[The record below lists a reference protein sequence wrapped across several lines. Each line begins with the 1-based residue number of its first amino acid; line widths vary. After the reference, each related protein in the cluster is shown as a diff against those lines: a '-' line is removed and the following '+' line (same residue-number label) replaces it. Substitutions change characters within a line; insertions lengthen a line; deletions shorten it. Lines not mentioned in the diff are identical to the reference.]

1 MIPAATDIVGS
12 TGIVERSAMN
22 YQEAYQKLEKYGQL
36 HVLKYYDSLDESERT
51 ELLEQ
56 VENTDFSVLQY
67 IERREAAAGNGQ
79 IAPIGAMELDEV
91 EARRE
96 EFTRIGLEAVRQG
109 KVAAVLLA
117 GGMGTRLGSDDP
129 KCMYDIGLT
138 HPVYIMQRLVENLMD
153 VVKAAGV
160 FVPFFIMTSD
170 KNHDKTVSFMKEM
183 DYFGYDPSMVWFFK
197 QDMAPAADYSG
208 RVYMETKSRIS
219 TSPNGNG
226 GWFLSMKRSGL
237 VDKLHELG
245 IEWLNTFAVDNVL
258 QRIVDPVF
266 VGATIASGCACGA
279 KTVRKAAPDEK
290 VGVMCL
296 SDGRPS
302 IIEYYEMTKELMEA
316 KNEQGEPAYNFGVI
330 MNYLFREKDLE
341 RIVDEVLP
349 MHIVEKKI
357 PCIDEDGNPVS
368 PSEPNGYK
376 FEQLVLD
383 MVREMDSCLP
393 VEVDRAREFAP
404 IKNRTGVDSVE
415 SARRLCVQNG
425 IEL

>member
-1 MIPAATDIVGS
+1 MT
-12 TGIVERSAMN
+12 
-22 YQEAYQKLEKYGQL
+22 YQEAYSKLEEYGQL
-36 HVLKYYDSLDESERT
+36 HVLKYYDELDDAQKEQ
-51 ELLEQ
+51 LLQQ
-56 VENTDFSVLQY
+56 VDETDFSVLQY
-67 IERREAAAGNGQ
+67 IDHKDAALEVKEISPLA
-79 IAPIGAMELDEV
+79 AMELDEIN
-91 EARRE
+91 RRKD
-96 EFTRIGLEAVRQG
+96 EFTRIGLDAIRRG

-129 KCMYDIGLT
+129 KCMYDIGIT
-138 HPVYIMQRLVENLMD
+138 HPVYIMQRLVENLME
-153 VVKAAGV
+153 VVDAAGV
-160 FVPFFIMTSD
+160 PVPFFIMTSD
-170 KNHDKTVSFMKEM
+170 KNHDKTVAFMEKM
-183 DYFGYDPSMVWFFK
+183 DYFGYDRSKVWFFK
-197 QDMAPAADYSG
+197 QEMAPAADRDG
-208 RVYMETKSRIS
+208 KVYMEAKDRIS

-237 VDKLHELG
+237 LDKVHELG

-279 KTVRKAAPDEK
+279 KTVRKAAPDER

-296 SDGRPS
+296 MDGRPS
-302 IIEYYEMTKELMEA
+302 IIEYYEMTPELMNT
-316 KNEQGEPAYNFGVI
+316 KNDKGDPAYNFGVI

-349 MHIVEKKI
+349 VHVVEKKI
-357 PCIDEDGNPVS
+357 ACLDEDGNPVS
-368 PSEPNGYK
+368 PQEPNGYK

-383 MVREMDSCLP
+383 MVRELDTCLP
-393 VEVDRAREFAP
+393 VEVDRTKEFAP

-415 SARRLCVQNG
+415 SARELCKMNG

>member
-1 MIPAATDIVGS
+1 MT
-12 TGIVERSAMN
+12 

-36 HVLKYYDSLDESERT
+36 HVLKYYDELNEAQKAGLLQQIDE
-51 ELLEQ
+51 
-56 VENTDFSVLQY
+56 TDFSIL
-67 IERREAAAGNGQ
+67 RFLGHRDDALTAGK
-79 IAPIGAMELDEV
+79 ISPIGAMELDEI
-91 EARRE
+91 ERRRE
-96 EFTRIGLEAVRQG
+96 EFTAIGLDAIRQG
-109 KVAAVLLA
+109 KAAAVLLA

-153 VVKAAGV
+153 VVRAAGV
-160 FVPFFIMTSD
+160 YVPFFIMTSD
-170 KNHDKTVSFMKEM
+170 KNHDKTVAFMEKM
-183 DYFGYDPSMVWFFK
+183 DYFGYDRSKVWFFK
-197 QDMAPAADYSG
+197 QEMAPAADRDG
-208 RVYMETKSRIS
+208 KVYMEAKDRIS

-237 VDKLHELG
+237 LDKVHELG

-279 KTVRKAAPDEK
+279 KTVRKAAPDER

-296 SDGRPS
+296 MDGRPS
-302 IIEYYEMTKELMEA
+302 IIEYYEMTPELMNT
-316 KNEQGEPAYNFGVI
+316 KNDKGDPAYNFGVI

-349 MHIVEKKI
+349 VHVVEKKI
-357 PCIDEDGNPVS
+357 ACLDEDGNPVS
-368 PSEPNGYK
+368 PQEPNGYK

-383 MVREMDSCLP
+383 MVRELDTCLP
-393 VEVDRAREFAP
+393 VEVDRTKEFAP

-415 SARRLCVQNG
+415 SARELCKLNG

>member
-1 MIPAATDIVGS
+1 MT
-12 TGIVERSAMN
+12 

-36 HVLKYYDSLDESERT
+36 HVLKYYDELDEAQKAG
-51 ELLEQ
+51 LLQQIDE
-56 VENTDFSVLQY
+56 TDFSIL
-67 IERREAAAGNGQ
+67 RFLGHRDDALTAGK
-79 IAPIGAMELDEV
+79 ISPIGAMELDEI
-91 EARRE
+91 ERRRE
-96 EFTRIGLEAVRQG
+96 EFTAIGLDAIRQG
-109 KVAAVLLA
+109 KAAAVLLA

-153 VVKAAGV
+153 VVRAAGV
-160 FVPFFIMTSD
+160 YVPFFIMTSD
-170 KNHDKTVSFMKEM
+170 KNHDKTVAFMEKM
-183 DYFGYDPSMVWFFK
+183 DYFGYDRSKVWFFK
-197 QDMAPAADYSG
+197 QEMAPAADRDG
-208 RVYMETKSRIS
+208 KVYMEAKDRIS

-226 GWFLSMKRSGL
+226 GWFLSMKRCGL
-237 VDKLHELG
+237 LDKVHELG

-279 KTVRKAAPDEK
+279 KTVRKAAPDER

-296 SDGRPS
+296 MDGRPS
-302 IIEYYEMTKELMEA
+302 IIEYYEMTPELMNT
-316 KNEQGEPAYNFGVI
+316 KNDKGDPAYNFGVI

-349 MHIVEKKI
+349 VHVVEKKI
-357 PCIDEDGNPVS
+357 ACLDEDGNPVS
-368 PSEPNGYK
+368 PQEPNGYK

-383 MVREMDSCLP
+383 MVRELDTCLP
-393 VEVDRAREFAP
+393 VEVDRTKEFAP

-415 SARRLCVQNG
+415 SARELCKLNG

>member
-1 MIPAATDIVGS
+1 MT
-12 TGIVERSAMN
+12 

-36 HVLKYYDSLDESERT
+36 HVLKYYDELDEAQKAG
-51 ELLEQ
+51 LLQQIDE
-56 VENTDFSVLQY
+56 TDFSILRFLDHRDDALTEGR
-67 IERREAAAGNGQ
+67 IS
-79 IAPIGAMELDEV
+79 PIGAMELDEI
-91 EARRE
+91 ERRKE
-96 EFTRIGLEAVRQG
+96 EFTAIGLDAIRQG
-109 KVAAVLLA
+109 KAAAVLLA

-153 VVKAAGV
+153 VVRAAGV
-160 FVPFFIMTSD
+160 YVPFFIMTSD
-170 KNHDKTVSFMKEM
+170 KNHDKTVAFMEKM
-183 DYFGYDPSMVWFFK
+183 DYFGYDRSKVWFFK
-197 QDMAPAADYSG
+197 QEMAPAADRDG
-208 RVYMETKSRIS
+208 KVYMEAKDRIS

-226 GWFLSMKRSGL
+226 GWFLSFKRSGL
-237 VDKLHELG
+237 LDKVHELG

-279 KTVRKAAPDEK
+279 KTVRKAAPDER

-296 SDGRPS
+296 MDGRPS
-302 IIEYYEMTKELMEA
+302 IIEYYEMTPELMNT
-316 KNEQGEPAYNFGVI
+316 KNDKGDPAYNFGVI

-349 MHIVEKKI
+349 VHVVEKKI
-357 PCIDEDGNPVS
+357 ACLDEDGNPVS
-368 PSEPNGYK
+368 PQEPNGYK

-383 MVREMDSCLP
+383 MVRELDTCLP
-393 VEVDRAREFAP
+393 VEVDRTKEFAP

-415 SARRLCVQNG
+415 SARELCKLNG

>member
-1 MIPAATDIVGS
+1 MTY
-12 TGIVERSAMN
+12 E
-22 YQEAYQKLEKYGQL
+22 EAYQKLEKYGQL
-36 HVLKYYDSLDESERT
+36 HVLKYYDELDEAQKAG
-51 ELLEQ
+51 LLQQIDE
-56 VENTDFSVLQY
+56 TDFSILRFLDHRDDALTEGR
-67 IERREAAAGNGQ
+67 IS
-79 IAPIGAMELDEV
+79 PIGAMELDEI
-91 EARRE
+91 ERRKE
-96 EFTRIGLEAVRQG
+96 EFTAIGLDAIRQG
-109 KVAAVLLA
+109 KAAAVLLA

-153 VVKAAGV
+153 VVRAAGV
-160 FVPFFIMTSD
+160 YVPFFIMTSD
-170 KNHDKTVSFMKEM
+170 KNHDKTVAFMEKM
-183 DYFGYDPSMVWFFK
+183 DYFGYDRSKVWFFK
-197 QDMAPAADYSG
+197 QEMAPAADRDG
-208 RVYMETKSRIS
+208 KVYMEAKDRIS

-237 VDKLHELG
+237 LDKVHELG

-279 KTVRKAAPDEK
+279 KTVRKAAPDER

-296 SDGRPS
+296 MDGRPS
-302 IIEYYEMTKELMEA
+302 IIEYYEMTPELMNT
-316 KNEQGEPAYNFGVI
+316 KNDKGDPAYNFGVI

-349 MHIVEKKI
+349 VHVVEKKI
-357 PCIDEDGNPVS
+357 ACLDEDGNPVS
-368 PSEPNGYK
+368 PQEPNGYK

-383 MVREMDSCLP
+383 MVRELDTCLP
-393 VEVDRAREFAP
+393 VEVDRTKEFAP

-415 SARRLCVQNG
+415 SARELCKLNG

>member
-1 MIPAATDIVGS
+1 MT
-12 TGIVERSAMN
+12 

-36 HVLKYYDSLDESERT
+36 HVLKYYDELDEAQKAG
-51 ELLEQ
+51 LLQQIDE
-56 VENTDFSVLQY
+56 TDFSIL
-67 IERREAAAGNGQ
+67 RFLGHRDDTLTAGK
-79 IAPIGAMELDEV
+79 ISPIGAMELDEI
-91 EARRE
+91 ERRRE
-96 EFTRIGLEAVRQG
+96 EFTAIGLDAIRQG
-109 KVAAVLLA
+109 KAAAVLLA

-153 VVKAAGV
+153 VVRAAGV
-160 FVPFFIMTSD
+160 YVPFFIMTSD
-170 KNHDKTVSFMKEM
+170 KNHDKTVAFMEKM
-183 DYFGYDPSMVWFFK
+183 DYFGYDRSKVWFFK
-197 QDMAPAADYSG
+197 QEMAPAADRDG
-208 RVYMETKSRIS
+208 KVYMEAKDRIS

-226 GWFLSMKRSGL
+226 GWFLSMKRCGL
-237 VDKLHELG
+237 LDKVHELG

-266 VGATIASGCACGA
+266 IGATIASGCASGA
-279 KTVRKAAPDEK
+279 KTVRKAAPDER

-296 SDGRPS
+296 MDGRPS
-302 IIEYYEMTKELMEA
+302 IIEYYEMTPELMNT
-316 KNEQGEPAYNFGVI
+316 KNDKGDPAYNFGVI

-349 MHIVEKKI
+349 VHVVEKKI
-357 PCIDEDGNPVS
+357 ACLDEDGNPVS
-368 PSEPNGYK
+368 PQEPNGYK

-383 MVREMDSCLP
+383 MVRELDTCLP
-393 VEVDRAREFAP
+393 VEVDRTKEFAP

-415 SARRLCVQNG
+415 SARELCKLNG

>member
-1 MIPAATDIVGS
+1 MT
-12 TGIVERSAMN
+12 

-36 HVLKYYDSLDESERT
+36 HVLKYYDELDEAQKAG
-51 ELLEQ
+51 LLQQIDE
-56 VENTDFSVLQY
+56 TDFSILRFLDHRDDALTEGR
-67 IERREAAAGNGQ
+67 IS
-79 IAPIGAMELDEV
+79 PIGAMELDEI
-91 EARRE
+91 ERRKE
-96 EFTRIGLEAVRQG
+96 EFTAIGLDAIRQG
-109 KVAAVLLA
+109 KAAAVLLA

-153 VVKAAGV
+153 VVRAAGV
-160 FVPFFIMTSD
+160 YVPFFIMTRD
-170 KNHDKTVSFMKEM
+170 KNHDKTVAFMEKM
-183 DYFGYDPSMVWFFK
+183 DYFGYDRSKVWFFK
-197 QDMAPAADYSG
+197 QEMAPAADRDG
-208 RVYMETKSRIS
+208 KVYMEAKDRIS

-237 VDKLHELG
+237 LDKVHELG

-279 KTVRKAAPDEK
+279 KTVRKAAPDER

-296 SDGRPS
+296 MDGRPS
-302 IIEYYEMTKELMEA
+302 IIEYYEMTPELMNT
-316 KNEQGEPAYNFGVI
+316 KNDKGDPAYNFGVI

-349 MHIVEKKI
+349 VHVVEKKI
-357 PCIDEDGNPVS
+357 ACLDEDGNPVS
-368 PSEPNGYK
+368 PQEPNGYK

-383 MVREMDSCLP
+383 MVRELDTCLP
-393 VEVDRAREFAP
+393 VEVDRTKEFAP
-404 IKNRTGVDSVE
+404 IKNKTGVDSVE
-415 SARRLCVQNG
+415 SARELCKLNG

>member
-1 MIPAATDIVGS
+1 MT
-12 TGIVERSAMN
+12 

-36 HVLKYYDSLDESERT
+36 HVLKYYDELNEAQKAGLLQQIDE
-51 ELLEQ
+51 
-56 VENTDFSVLQY
+56 TDFSIL
-67 IERREAAAGNGQ
+67 RFLGHRDDALTAGK
-79 IAPIGAMELDEV
+79 ISPIGAMELDEI
-91 EARRE
+91 ERRRE
-96 EFTRIGLEAVRQG
+96 EFTAIGLDAIRQG
-109 KVAAVLLA
+109 KAAAVLLA

-153 VVKAAGV
+153 VVRAAGV
-160 FVPFFIMTSD
+160 YVPFFIMTSD
-170 KNHDKTVSFMKEM
+170 KNHDKTVAFMEKM
-183 DYFGYDPSMVWFFK
+183 DYFGYDRSKVWFFK
-197 QDMAPAADYSG
+197 QEMAPAADRDG
-208 RVYMETKSRIS
+208 KVYMEAKDRIS

-226 GWFLSMKRSGL
+226 GWFLSMKRCGL
-237 VDKLHELG
+237 LDKVHELG

-266 VGATIASGCACGA
+266 IGATIASGCACGA
-279 KTVRKAAPDEK
+279 KTVRKAAPDER

-296 SDGRPS
+296 MDGRPS
-302 IIEYYEMTKELMEA
+302 IIEYYEMTPELMNT
-316 KNEQGEPAYNFGVI
+316 KNDKGDPAYNFGVI

-349 MHIVEKKI
+349 VHVVEKKI
-357 PCIDEDGNPVS
+357 ACLDEDGNPVS
-368 PSEPNGYK
+368 PQEPNGYK

-383 MVREMDSCLP
+383 MVRELDTCLP
-393 VEVDRAREFAP
+393 VEVDRTKEFAP

-415 SARRLCVQNG
+415 SARELCKLNG